1 MRRQLMLVTGIE
13 YMCRFK
19 HDVARVCYLGL
30 PSRDNVE
37 YLFILFINFAF
48 QIQLTEDMINEPREM
63 TLLCS
68 RFK

>member
-1 MRRQLMLVTGIE
+1 MRRELMLVTGIE

-19 HDVARVCYLGL
+19 YDVAYLGL

-48 QIQLTEDMINEPREM
+48 QIQLTEDMINEPRE
-63 TLLCS
+63 
-68 RFK
+68 R

>member
-1 MRRQLMLVTGIE
+1 MRRELMLVTGIE

-19 HDVARVCYLGL
+19 YDVARVCYLGL

-48 QIQLTEDMINEPREM
+48 QIQLTEDMINEPRE
-63 TLLCS
+63 
-68 RFK
+68 R